1 MKHRSH
7 DEVIAQYFRENPAY
21 ATELLNEVRRNG
33 DLAELAI
40 VLRQATIAFG
50 QNGVWSLDGTELKL
64 STIH

>member
-7 DEVIAQYFRENPAY
+7 DEAMAQYFRENPAY

-40 VLRQATIAFG
+40 VLRHATMAFG
-50 QNGVWSLDGTELKL
+50 KNGVWSLDGTELKL
-64 STIH
+64 ATIH